1 MIRSRGIGR
10 NVEGE
15 SMRVQC
21 GKGRGNLCGLVRKYH
36 NRKPNPKPGVV
47 DSHATLV
54 SEKIRGVDYNCEKFS
69 QRKELVSTKGLVIV
83 FCT

>member
-15 SMRVQC
+15 SMRVAERVVAIC
-21 GKGRGNLCGLVRKYH
+21 VVLLGNTIIGNLTPSLGLLIH
-36 NRKPNPKPGVV
+36 MQ
-47 DSHATLV
+47 L
-54 SEKIRGVDYNCEKFS
+54 SEKMRGVDYNCENSS